1 MVRVNVIARCA
12 AAAALFALAGCSAP
26 SVPAP
31 AETASTAPTVVATT
45 RAPSTSPPP
54 ASSSSATSASG
65 HTTSH
70 ATTTSAP
77 PPPTTTT
84 AADRLTAARVIDGDT
99 IVTSAGD
106 TIRLAGIDTPERGQC
121 GYSEATANLRRTLA
135 GNTLTLT
142 KAGLSDRDKYGRL
155 IRYVDVGEQDA
166 GMGQIMGGFARARY
180 DSRDG
185 YGRHPRQDDYVA
197 ADAATPSICAAST
210 TQGAESTATKTAAAP
225 AASATATRE
234 ETEPDT
240 ETEPPETGKTTP
252 YANCAEVREAGAAP
266 LHRGDPGYSTRLD
279 RDGDGTASA
288 GCVLMCEHGEAAR
301 WRGAVM
307 FTADEARRLGTRLMA
322 MADQAEAE
330 ES

>member
-1 MVRVNVIARCA
+1 MTGRGRMVRVNVIARCA

-31 AETASTAPTVVATT
+31 TETASTAPTVVATT

-54 ASSSSATSASG
+54 ASSSSATSASSHTTS

-70 ATTTSAP
+70 ATTTNAP

-142 KAGLSDRDKYGRL
+142 KAGLTDRDKYGRL

-185 YGRHPRQDDYVA
+185 YGRHPRQDDYVT
-197 ADAATPSICAAST
+197 ADAATPSICAASST
-210 TQGAESTATKTAAAP
+210 TQAAESTAAAP

-234 ETEPDT
+234 ATEPDT

-252 YANCAEVREAGAAP
+252 YANCTEVREAGAAP

-279 RDGDGTASA
+279 RDGDGTA
-288 GCVLMCEHGEAAR
+288 CE
-301 WRGAVM
+301 
-307 FTADEARRLGTRLMA
+307 
-322 MADQAEAE
+322 
-330 ES
+330 

>member
-1 MVRVNVIARCA
+1 MTGRGRMVRVDVIARCA

-54 ASSSSATSASG
+54 ASSSSATSASS

-99 IVTSAGD
+99 IVASAGD

-142 KAGLSDRDKYGRL
+142 KAGLTDRDKYGRL

-197 ADAATPSICAAST
+197 ADAATPSICAASST
-210 TQGAESTATKTAAAP
+210 TQAAKTAAP
-225 AASATATRE
+225 AASATVTRKATK
-234 ETEPDT
+234 PDP
-240 ETEPPETGKTTP
+240 ETEPPKTGKTTP
-252 YANCAEVREAGAAP
+252 YANCTEVREAGAAP

-279 RDGDGTASA
+279 RDGDGTAC
-288 GCVLMCEHGEAAR
+288 G
-301 WRGAVM
+301 
-307 FTADEARRLGTRLMA
+307 
-322 MADQAEAE
+322 
-330 ES
+330 

>member
-1 MVRVNVIARCA
+1 MTVRGRMVRVNVIARCA

-31 AETASTAPTVVATT
+31 TETASTAPTVVATT
-45 RAPSTSPPP
+45 RASSTSPPP
-54 ASSSSATSASG
+54 ASSSSSSAPPSASG

-70 ATTTSAP
+70 TTTTSAP

-142 KAGLSDRDKYGRL
+142 KAGLTDRDKYGRL

-185 YGRHPRQDDYVA
+185 YGRHPRQDDYMA
-197 ADAATPSICAAST
+197 ADAATPSICAASST
-210 TQGAESTATKTAAAP
+210 TP
-225 AASATATRE
+225 AAE
-234 ETEPDT
+234 
-240 ETEPPETGKTTP
+240 
-252 YANCAEVREAGAAP
+252 
-266 LHRGDPGYSTRLD
+266 
-279 RDGDGTASA
+279 
-288 GCVLMCEHGEAAR
+288 
-301 WRGAVM
+301 
-307 FTADEARRLGTRLMA
+307 
-322 MADQAEAE
+322 
-330 ES
+330 

>member
-1 MVRVNVIARCA
+1 MTGRGRMVRVNVIARCA

-31 AETASTAPTVVATT
+31 TETASTAPTVVATT
-45 RAPSTSPPP
+45 RAQSTSPPPP
-54 ASSSSATSASG
+54 ASSSSAPSASS

-70 ATTTSAP
+70 TTTTSAP
-77 PPPTTTT
+77 PTTMT

-142 KAGLSDRDKYGRL
+142 KAGLTDRDKYGRL

-185 YGRHPRQDDYVA
+185 YGRHPRQDDYVT
-197 ADAATPSICAAST
+197 ADAAAPSICAVSST
-210 TQGAESTATKTAAAP
+210 TQAAESTAA

-234 ETEPDT
+234 AATEPDT

-252 YANCAEVREAGAAP
+252 YANCTEAREAGAAP

-279 RDGDGTASA
+279 RDGDGTA
-288 GCVLMCEHGEAAR
+288 CE
-301 WRGAVM
+301 
-307 FTADEARRLGTRLMA
+307 
-322 MADQAEAE
+322 
-330 ES
+330 

>member
-1 MVRVNVIARCA
+1 MTGRGRMVRVNVIARCA

-31 AETASTAPTVVATT
+31 TEAASTAPTVVATT

-54 ASSSSATSASG
+54 ASSSSATSASS

-70 ATTTSAP
+70 TTTTSAP

-135 GNTLTLT
+135 GNALTLT
-142 KAGLSDRDKYGRL
+142 KAGLTDRDKYGRL

-197 ADAATPSICAAST
+197 ADAATPSICAASST
-210 TQGAESTATKTAAAP
+210 TQAAESTAAA

-234 ETEPDT
+234 ATEPDT

-252 YANCAEVREAGAAP
+252 YANCTEVREAGAAP
-266 LHRGDPGYSTRLD
+266 LHRGDQGYSTRLD
-279 RDGDGTASA
+279 RDGDGTA
-288 GCVLMCEHGEAAR
+288 CE
-301 WRGAVM
+301 
-307 FTADEARRLGTRLMA
+307 
-322 MADQAEAE
+322 
-330 ES
+330 

>member
-1 MVRVNVIARCA
+1 MTGRGRMVRVNVIARCA
-12 AAAALFALAGCSAP
+12 AAAALFALAGCSTP

-31 AETASTAPTVVATT
+31 TETASTAPTVVATT
-45 RAPSTSPPP
+45 RAPSTSQPPP
-54 ASSSSATSASG
+54 ASSSSATSASSHTTS

-142 KAGLSDRDKYGRL
+142 KAGLTDRDKYGRL
-155 IRYVDVGEQDA
+155 IRYVAVGEQDA

-185 YGRHPRQDDYVA
+185 YGRHPRQDDYMA
-197 ADAATPSICAAST
+197 ADAATPSICAASST
-210 TQGAESTATKTAAAP
+210 TQAAESTAAP

-234 ETEPDT
+234 ATEPDT

-252 YANCAEVREAGAAP
+252 YANCTEVREAGAAP

-279 RDGDGTASA
+279 RDGDGTA
-288 GCVLMCEHGEAAR
+288 CE
-301 WRGAVM
+301 
-307 FTADEARRLGTRLMA
+307 
-322 MADQAEAE
+322 
-330 ES
+330 

>member
-1 MVRVNVIARCA
+1 MTGRGRMVRVNVIARCA

-31 AETASTAPTVVATT
+31 TETASTAPTVVATT

-54 ASSSSATSASG
+54 ASSSSATSASSHTTS

-142 KAGLSDRDKYGRL
+142 KAGLTDRDKYGRL

-185 YGRHPRQDDYVA
+185 YGRHPRQDDYMA
-197 ADAATPSICAAST
+197 ADAATPSICAASST
-210 TQGAESTATKTAAAP
+210 TQAAESTAAAP

-234 ETEPDT
+234 ATEPDT

-252 YANCAEVREAGAAP
+252 YANCTEVREAGAAP

-279 RDGDGTASA
+279 RDGDGTA
-288 GCVLMCEHGEAAR
+288 CE
-301 WRGAVM
+301 
-307 FTADEARRLGTRLMA
+307 
-322 MADQAEAE
+322 
-330 ES
+330 

>member
-1 MVRVNVIARCA
+1 MTGRGRMVRVDVIARCA

-26 SVPAP
+26 SVPAL

-54 ASSSSATSASG
+54 GSSSSATSASS
-65 HTTSH
+65 HTTSD

-142 KAGLSDRDKYGRL
+142 KAGLTDRDKYGRL
-155 IRYVDVGEQDA
+155 IRYVGVGEQDA

-185 YGRHPRQDDYVA
+185 YWRHPRQVDYVA
-197 ADAATPSICAAST
+197 ADAATPSICAASST
-210 TQGAESTATKTAAAP
+210 TQAAESTAQ

-234 ETEPDT
+234 ATEPDT

-252 YANCAEVREAGAAP
+252 YANCTEAREAGAAP
-266 LHRGDPGYSTRLD
+266 LRRGDPGYSTRLD
-279 RDGDGTASA
+279 RDGDGTA
-288 GCVLMCEHGEAAR
+288 CE
-301 WRGAVM
+301 
-307 FTADEARRLGTRLMA
+307 
-322 MADQAEAE
+322 
-330 ES
+330 

>member
-1 MVRVNVIARCA
+1 MTGRGRMVRVNVIARCA

-31 AETASTAPTVVATT
+31 TETASTAPTVVATT

-54 ASSSSATSASG
+54 ASSSSATSASSHTTS

-106 TIRLAGIDTPERGQC
+106 TVRLAGIDTPERGQC
-121 GYSEATANLRRTLA
+121 GYSEATRNLREVLA
-135 GNTLTLT
+135 GQDITLT
-142 KAGLSDRDKYGRL
+142 KAGMTDRDRYGRL

-166 GMGQIMGGFARARY
+166 GMDQIMGGFARARY

-197 ADAATPSICAAST
+197 ADDATPSICAAS
-210 TQGAESTATKTAAAP
+210 STEPNTKTEAHK
-225 AASATATRE
+225 
-234 ETEPDT
+234 
-240 ETEPPETGKTTP
+240 TGKTTP
-252 YANCAEVREAGAAP
+252 YANCTEVREAGAAP

-279 RDGDGTASA
+279 RDGDGTA
-288 GCVLMCEHGEAAR
+288 CE
-301 WRGAVM
+301 
-307 FTADEARRLGTRLMA
+307 
-322 MADQAEAE
+322 
-330 ES
+330 

>member
-1 MVRVNVIARCA
+1 MRLIARCA

-31 AETASTAPTVVATT
+31 AETASTAPTVVAMT

-54 ASSSSATSASG
+54 ASSSSATSASS
-65 HTTSH
+65 HTTTR
-70 ATTTSAP
+70 ATITSAQ

-84 AADRLTAARVIDGDT
+84 AAERLTAARVIDGDT

-142 KAGLSDRDKYGRL
+142 KAGLTDRDKYGRL

-185 YGRHPRQDDYVA
+185 YGRHPRQGDYVA
-197 ADAATPSICAAST
+197 ADAAASSICAASST
-210 TQGAESTATKTAAAP
+210 TQAAESTAAASKTAAAP
-225 AASATATRE
+225 DASATATRE
-234 ETEPDT
+234 ATEPDT
-240 ETEPPETGKTTP
+240 ETEPPKTGKTTP
-252 YANCAEVREAGAAP
+252 YANCTEVREAGAAP
-266 LHRGDPGYSTRLD
+266 LNRGDPGYSTRLD
-279 RDGDGTASA
+279 RDGDGTA
-288 GCVLMCEHGEAAR
+288 CE
-301 WRGAVM
+301 
-307 FTADEARRLGTRLMA
+307 
-322 MADQAEAE
+322 
-330 ES
+330 

>member
-1 MVRVNVIARCA
+1 MVPVNVIIARCA

-31 AETASTAPTVVATT
+31 AETASTAPTAVATT
-45 RAPSTSPPP
+45 RAQ
-54 ASSSSATSASG
+54 SSSATSASS

-70 ATTTSAP
+70 TTTTSAP

-84 AADRLTAARVIDGDT
+84 AAERRLTAARVIDGDT

-121 GYSEATANLRRTLA
+121 GYSEATANLRRTFA

-142 KAGLSDRDKYGRL
+142 KAGLTDRDKYGRL

-197 ADAATPSICAAST
+197 ADAATPSICAASST
-210 TQGAESTATKTAAAP
+210 TQAAESTAP
-225 AASATATRE
+225 AASATATRKA
-234 ETEPDT
+234 TKPDT
-240 ETEPPETGKTTP
+240 KTEPPKTGKTTQ
-252 YANCAEVREAGAAP
+252 YANCTEVREAGAAP
-266 LHRGDPGYSTRLD
+266 LHRGEPGYSTRLD
-279 RDGDGTASA
+279 RDGDGTA
-288 GCVLMCEHGEAAR
+288 CE
-301 WRGAVM
+301 
-307 FTADEARRLGTRLMA
+307 
-322 MADQAEAE
+322 
-330 ES
+330 

>member
-1 MVRVNVIARCA
+1 MTVRRGRMVRVNVTIARCA
-12 AAAALFALAGCSAP
+12 AAAALFALAGCSTP

-31 AETASTAPTVVATT
+31 TETASTAPPVAATT

-54 ASSSSATSASG
+54 QSVSSSSATSASS
-65 HTTSH
+65 HTAPHT
-70 ATTTSAP
+70 TTTSAP

-142 KAGLSDRDKYGRL
+142 KAGLTDRDKYGRL

-197 ADAATPSICAAST
+197 ADAATPSICAASQT
-210 TQGAESTATKTAAAP
+210 AKSTP
-225 AASATATRE
+225 AASATAKRE
-234 ETEPDT
+234 KTEPDT

-252 YANCAEVREAGAAP
+252 YANCTEVREAGAAP

-279 RDGDGTASA
+279 RDRDGTA
-288 GCVLMCEHGEAAR
+288 CE
-301 WRGAVM
+301 
-307 FTADEARRLGTRLMA
+307 
-322 MADQAEAE
+322 
-330 ES
+330 

>member
-1 MVRVNVIARCA
+1 MRLIARCA

-31 AETASTAPTVVATT
+31 TETASTAPTVVATT

-54 ASSSSATSASG
+54 ASSSSAPSASSALSASS

-142 KAGLSDRDKYGRL
+142 KAGLTDRDRYGRL

-166 GMGQIMGGFARARY
+166 GMGQIIGGFARARY

-197 ADAATPSICAAST
+197 ADAATPSICAAS
-210 TQGAESTATKTAAAP
+210 SN
-225 AASATATRE
+225 
-234 ETEPDT
+234 
-240 ETEPPETGKTTP
+240 TP
-252 YANCAEVREAGAAP
+252 REANG
-266 LHRGDPGYSTRLD
+266 
-279 RDGDGTASA
+279 
-288 GCVLMCEHGEAAR
+288 
-301 WRGAVM
+301 
-307 FTADEARRLGTRLMA
+307 
-322 MADQAEAE
+322 
-330 ES
+330 

>member
-1 MVRVNVIARCA
+1 MTVRGRMVRVNVIARCA
-12 AAAALFALAGCSAP
+12 AAAVLFAVAGCGEP

-31 AETASTAPTVVATT
+31 TETASTAPTVVATT
-45 RAPSTSPPP
+45 RAPSTSPPASASSSAP
-54 ASSSSATSASG
+54 ASS
-65 HTTSH
+65 HTTPR
-70 ATTTSAP
+70 ATTSAP
-77 PPPTTTT
+77 PHQQAATTTT
-84 AADRLTAARVIDGDT
+84 AARLTAARVIDGDT

-142 KAGLSDRDKYGRL
+142 KAGLTDRDKYGRL

-166 GMGQIMGGFARARY
+166 GMDQIMGGFARARY

-225 AASATATRE
+225 AGRPTERRKEEGDSIMPARDRSAAILTRNARILAASDICHICG
-234 ETEPDT
+234 EPGADAIDHVIPLARGGADQ
-240 ETEPPETGKTTP
+240 EWNLRPAHHNTP
-252 YANCAEVREAGAAP
+252 N
-266 LHRGDPGYSTRLD
+266 
-279 RDGDGTASA
+279 SA
-288 GCVLMCEHGEAAR
+288 GIRCNRAKGAR
-301 WRGAVM
+301 IPDVHLTTSRTW
-307 FTADEARRLGTRLMA
+307 
-322 MADQAEAE
+322 
-330 ES
+330 

>member
-31 AETASTAPTVVATT
+31 TETASTAPTVVATT

-54 ASSSSATSASG
+54 PPASASSATSASS
-65 HTTSH
+65 HTTSHTTSHATSH

-135 GNTLTLT
+135 GNALTLT
-142 KAGLSDRDKYGRL
+142 KAGLTDRDKYGRL

-197 ADAATPSICAAST
+197 ADAATPSICAASST
-210 TQGAESTATKTAAAP
+210 TQAAESTAAAP

-234 ETEPDT
+234 ATEPDT

-252 YANCAEVREAGAAP
+252 YANCTEVREAGAAP

-279 RDGDGTASA
+279 RDGDGTA
-288 GCVLMCEHGEAAR
+288 CE
-301 WRGAVM
+301 
-307 FTADEARRLGTRLMA
+307 
-322 MADQAEAE
+322 
-330 ES
+330 

>member
-1 MVRVNVIARCA
+1 MRLIARCA

-31 AETASTAPTVVATT
+31 TETASTAPTVVATT
-45 RAPSTSPPP
+45 RAS
-54 ASSSSATSASG
+54 ASSPTSANS

-84 AADRLTAARVIDGDT
+84 TTTARLTAARVIDGDT

-142 KAGLSDRDKYGRL
+142 KAGLTDRDKYGRL

-197 ADAATPSICAAST
+197 ADAATPSICAASST
-210 TQGAESTATKTAAAP
+210 TQAAESTAAAP
-225 AASATATRE
+225 AASATA
-234 ETEPDT
+234 EPDT
-240 ETEPPETGKTTP
+240 EAEPPETGKTTP
-252 YANCAEVREAGAAP
+252 YANCTEVREAGAAP

-279 RDGDGTASA
+279 RDRDGTA
-288 GCVLMCEHGEAAR
+288 CE
-301 WRGAVM
+301 
-307 FTADEARRLGTRLMA
+307 
-322 MADQAEAE
+322 
-330 ES
+330 

>member
-1 MVRVNVIARCA
+1 MTGRGRMVRVDVIARCA

-54 ASSSSATSASG
+54 GSSSSATSASS

-142 KAGLSDRDKYGRL
+142 KAGLTDRDKYGRL
-155 IRYVDVGEQDA
+155 IRYVGVGEQDA
-166 GMGQIMGGFARARY
+166 GMGQIMGVFARARY

-185 YGRHPRQDDYVA
+185 YGRHPRQVDYVA
-197 ADAATPSICAAST
+197 ADAATPSICAASST
-210 TQGAESTATKTAAAP
+210 TQAAESTAQ

-234 ETEPDT
+234 ATEPDT

-252 YANCAEVREAGAAP
+252 YANCTEAREAGAAP
-266 LHRGDPGYSTRLD
+266 LRRGDPGYSTRLD
-279 RDGDGTASA
+279 RDGDGTA
-288 GCVLMCEHGEAAR
+288 CE
-301 WRGAVM
+301 
-307 FTADEARRLGTRLMA
+307 
-322 MADQAEAE
+322 
-330 ES
+330 

>member
-1 MVRVNVIARCA
+1 MTGRGRIMRVNVIARCA
-12 AAAALFALAGCSAP
+12 AVAALFALAGCSAP
-26 SVPAP
+26 SVQAP
-31 AETASTAPTVVATT
+31 SETASTAPTVVATT

-54 ASSSSATSASG
+54 ASSSSSSAPPSASG
-65 HTTSH
+65 HATSHTTSH
-70 ATTTSAP
+70 TTATSAP
-77 PPPTTTT
+77 PPPTTT
-84 AADRLTAARVIDGDT
+84 AAARRTAARVIDGDT

-142 KAGLSDRDKYGRL
+142 KAGLTDRDKYGRL

-197 ADAATPSICAAST
+197 ADAATPSICAAAST
-210 TQGAESTATKTAAAP
+210 TPAAKTAAP

-234 ETEPDT
+234 ATKPDT

-252 YANCAEVREAGAAP
+252 YANCTEVREAGAAP
-266 LHRGDPGYSTRLD
+266 LHSGDPGYSTRLD
-279 RDGDGTASA
+279 RDGDGTA
-288 GCVLMCEHGEAAR
+288 CE
-301 WRGAVM
+301 
-307 FTADEARRLGTRLMA
+307 
-322 MADQAEAE
+322 
-330 ES
+330 

>member
-1 MVRVNVIARCA
+1 MTGRGRMVSVNVIARCA
-12 AAAALFALAGCSAP
+12 AAAALLAVAGCSAP

-31 AETASTAPTVVATT
+31 TETASTSPTVVATT
-45 RAPSTSPPP
+45 RAS
-54 ASSSSATSASG
+54 ASSSAAASSPASASS

-106 TIRLAGIDTPERGQC
+106 TVRLAGIDTPERGQC

-135 GNTLTLT
+135 DNTLTLT
-142 KAGLSDRDKYGRL
+142 KAGLTDRDKYGRL

-197 ADAATPSICAAST
+197 ADAATPSICAASST
-210 TQGAESTATKTAAAP
+210 TQAAESTAA

-234 ETEPDT
+234 A
-240 ETEPPETGKTTP
+240 KTTP
-252 YANCAEVREAGAAP
+252 YANCTEVREAGAAP
-266 LHRGDPGYSTRLD
+266 LRRGDPGYSTRLD
-279 RDGDGTASA
+279 RDGDGTA
-288 GCVLMCEHGEAAR
+288 CE
-301 WRGAVM
+301 
-307 FTADEARRLGTRLMA
+307 
-322 MADQAEAE
+322 
-330 ES
+330 

>member
-1 MVRVNVIARCA
+1 MTGRGRMVRVNVIARCA

-31 AETASTAPTVVATT
+31 TETASTPPTVVATT

-54 ASSSSATSASG
+54 PPSVSSSSGTSASS

-142 KAGLSDRDKYGRL
+142 KAGLTDRDKYGRL

-197 ADAATPSICAAST
+197 ADAATPSICAGSQTAKPT
-210 TQGAESTATKTAAAP
+210 AKSTAKSTP
-225 AASATATRE
+225 SASATPTRE
-234 ETEPDT
+234 KTEPDT

-252 YANCAEVREAGAAP
+252 YANCTEVREAGAAP

-279 RDGDGTASA
+279 RDGDGTA
-288 GCVLMCEHGEAAR
+288 CE
-301 WRGAVM
+301 
-307 FTADEARRLGTRLMA
+307 
-322 MADQAEAE
+322 
-330 ES
+330 

>member
-54 ASSSSATSASG
+54 PSVSSSSATSASS
-65 HTTSH
+65 HTTTH
-70 ATTTSAP
+70 TTTTSAP

-142 KAGLSDRDKYGRL
+142 KAGLTDRDKYGRL

-197 ADAATPSICAAST
+197 ADAATPSICAASST
-210 TQGAESTATKTAAAP
+210 TQAAESTAAAAAKTAAAP

-234 ETEPDT
+234 ATEPDT

-252 YANCAEVREAGAAP
+252 YANCTEVREAGAAP

-279 RDGDGTASA
+279 RDGDGTAC
-288 GCVLMCEHGEAAR
+288 G
-301 WRGAVM
+301 
-307 FTADEARRLGTRLMA
+307 
-322 MADQAEAE
+322 
-330 ES
+330 

>member
-1 MVRVNVIARCA
+1 MTGRGRMVRMDVIARCA

-31 AETASTAPTVVATT
+31 TETASTAPTVVATT
-45 RAPSTSPPP
+45 RAPSTSPPAASASSP
-54 ASSSSATSASG
+54 ASASS
-65 HTTSH
+65 HTTSR
-70 ATTTSAP
+70 TTSSPTTSAP
-77 PPPTTTT
+77 QQQTATTTT
-84 AADRLTAARVIDGDT
+84 AARLTAARVIDGDT

-135 GNTLTLT
+135 DNTLTLT
-142 KAGLSDRDKYGRL
+142 KAGLTDRDKYGRL

-197 ADAATPSICAAST
+197 ADAATPSICAASST
-210 TQGAESTATKTAAAP
+210 TQAAKTAAP
-225 AASATATRE
+225 AASATATRKA
-234 ETEPDT
+234 TKPDT
-240 ETEPPETGKTTP
+240 ETEPPKTGKTTP
-252 YANCAEVREAGAAP
+252 YANCTEVREAGAAP

-279 RDGDGTASA
+279 RDGDGTAC
-288 GCVLMCEHGEAAR
+288 G
-301 WRGAVM
+301 
-307 FTADEARRLGTRLMA
+307 
-322 MADQAEAE
+322 
-330 ES
+330 

>member
-54 ASSSSATSASG
+54 PSSSAPSASSAPPSASG
-65 HTTSH
+65 HTTTH

-121 GYSEATANLRRTLA
+121 GYSEATANIRRTLA

-142 KAGLSDRDKYGRL
+142 KAGLTDRDKYGRL

-197 ADAATPSICAAST
+197 ADAATPSICAASPT
-210 TQGAESTATKTAAAP
+210 TKGAESTAAATRTAAAP

-234 ETEPDT
+234 ATEPDA
-240 ETEPPETGKTTP
+240 ETETGKTTP
-252 YANCAEVREAGAAP
+252 YANCTEAREAGAAP

-279 RDGDGTASA
+279 RDGDGTA
-288 GCVLMCEHGEAAR
+288 CE
-301 WRGAVM
+301 
-307 FTADEARRLGTRLMA
+307 
-322 MADQAEAE
+322 
-330 ES
+330 

>member
-1 MVRVNVIARCA
+1 MTGRGRMVRVDVIARCA

-45 RAPSTSPPP
+45 SAPSTSPPP
-54 ASSSSATSASG
+54 GSSSSATSASS

-142 KAGLSDRDKYGRL
+142 KAGLTDRDKYGRL
-155 IRYVDVGEQDA
+155 IRYVGVGEQDA

-185 YGRHPRQDDYVA
+185 YGRHPRQVDYVA
-197 ADAATPSICAAST
+197 ADAATPSICAASST
-210 TQGAESTATKTAAAP
+210 TQAAESTAQ

-234 ETEPDT
+234 ATEPDT

-252 YANCAEVREAGAAP
+252 YANCTEAREAGAAP
-266 LHRGDPGYSTRLD
+266 LRRGDPGYSTRLD
-279 RDGDGTASA
+279 RDGDGTA
-288 GCVLMCEHGEAAR
+288 CE
-301 WRGAVM
+301 
-307 FTADEARRLGTRLMA
+307 
-322 MADQAEAE
+322 
-330 ES
+330 

>member
-1 MVRVNVIARCA
+1 MNVIARCA

-31 AETASTAPTVVATT
+31 TETASTAPTVVATT

-54 ASSSSATSASG
+54 VSSSSATSASS

-142 KAGLSDRDKYGRL
+142 KAGLTDRDKYGRL

-185 YGRHPRQDDYVA
+185 YGRHPRQDDYMA
-197 ADAATPSICAAST
+197 ADAATPSICAASST
-210 TQGAESTATKTAAAP
+210 TQAAESTAA

-234 ETEPDT
+234 A
-240 ETEPPETGKTTP
+240 TEPPETGKTTP
-252 YANCAEVREAGAAP
+252 YANCTEVREAGAAP

-279 RDGDGTASA
+279 RDGDGTA
-288 GCVLMCEHGEAAR
+288 CE
-301 WRGAVM
+301 
-307 FTADEARRLGTRLMA
+307 
-322 MADQAEAE
+322 
-330 ES
+330 

>member
-1 MVRVNVIARCA
+1 MRLIARCA

-31 AETASTAPTVVATT
+31 AETASTAQTVVATT
-45 RAPSTSPPP
+45 RASSISAPPS
-54 ASSSSATSASG
+54 ASS
-65 HTTSH
+65 HTTSHTTTH

-77 PPPTTTT
+77 PPHTTTT

-142 KAGLSDRDKYGRL
+142 KAGLTDRDKYGRL

-197 ADAATPSICAAST
+197 ADAATPSMCAASKT
-210 TQGAESTATKTAAAP
+210 TPAAKTAAP
-225 AASATATRE
+225 TASATATRKA
-234 ETEPDT
+234 TKPDT
-240 ETEPPETGKTTP
+240 ETEPPKTGKTTP
-252 YANCAEVREAGAAP
+252 YANCTEAREAGAAP

-279 RDGDGTASA
+279 RDGDGTA
-288 GCVLMCEHGEAAR
+288 CE
-301 WRGAVM
+301 
-307 FTADEARRLGTRLMA
+307 
-322 MADQAEAE
+322 
-330 ES
+330 

>member
-1 MVRVNVIARCA
+1 MTGRGRMVRVNVIARCA
-12 AAAALFALAGCSAP
+12 AAEALFALAGCSAP

-31 AETASTAPTVVATT
+31 TETASTAPTVVATT

-54 ASSSSATSASG
+54 GSSSSATSASS

-84 AADRLTAARVIDGDT
+84 AADRLTTARVIDGDT
-99 IVTSAGD
+99 IVTSTGD

-121 GYSEATANLRRTLA
+121 GYSEATANLHRTLA

-142 KAGLSDRDKYGRL
+142 KAGLTDRDKYGRL

-197 ADAATPSICAAST
+197 ADAAAPSICAASST
-210 TQGAESTATKTAAAP
+210 TQAAESTAAASKTAAAP

-234 ETEPDT
+234 PREPDT

-252 YANCAEVREAGAAP
+252 YANCTEVREAGAAP

-279 RDGDGTASA
+279 RDRDGTA
-288 GCVLMCEHGEAAR
+288 CE
-301 WRGAVM
+301 
-307 FTADEARRLGTRLMA
+307 
-322 MADQAEAE
+322 
-330 ES
+330 